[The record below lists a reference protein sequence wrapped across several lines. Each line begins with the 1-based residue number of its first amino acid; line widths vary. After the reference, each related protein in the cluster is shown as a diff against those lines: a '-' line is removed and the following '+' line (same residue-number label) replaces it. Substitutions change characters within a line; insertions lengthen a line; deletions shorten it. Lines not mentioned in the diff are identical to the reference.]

1 MKRKLTFS
9 ERLKRLKRIIVRE
22 PLPPESIAAG
32 WALGM
37 FIGCSVPFGLQL
49 VIALP
54 LAAMMRVSKLGV
66 TLGTFITNPVSI
78 VFIYPAQCWIG
89 SRLLRSP
96 FTWDYLLD
104 VCAKLTEVRLFAP
117 DTWGVLAQLG
127 GKVLFSFFFGGF
139 LLAAVMTPPTYFII
153 KAFVVSHRR
162 RKEQR
167 LANRTPET
175 EAR

>member
-1 MKRKLTFS
+1 MKRRLTFI
-9 ERLKRLKRIIVRE
+9 ERMKRLRRIIVRE

-37 FIGCSVPFGLQL
+37 FVGCAVPFGLQL
-49 VIALP
+49 IIVVP
-54 LAAMMRVSKLGV
+54 LAAMMRVSKLGA

-89 SRLLRSP
+89 SRLLRTP
-96 FTWDYLLD
+96 FTWDYLIE
-104 VCAKLTEVRLFAP
+104 VCSRLTEIRLFAP

-153 KAFVVSHRR
+153 KALVVTHRR
-162 RKEQR
+162 HKEQR
-167 LANRTPET
+167 LAKKRAQM
-175 EAR
+175 EAK